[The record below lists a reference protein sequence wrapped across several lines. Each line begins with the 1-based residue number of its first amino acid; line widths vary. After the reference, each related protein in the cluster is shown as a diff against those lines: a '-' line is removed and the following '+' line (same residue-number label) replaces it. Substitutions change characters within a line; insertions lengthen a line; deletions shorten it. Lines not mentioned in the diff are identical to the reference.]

1 MASNKESSS
10 KQSAGISHPFCW
22 RAIFNRTIAGGLIP
36 IWSIHSGCSKNVFTS
51 LSTLNITPKHISLY
65 EQAFTHPSYN
75 ADANTKHHDYER
87 LEFLG
92 DSVIDLIVAEISFVA
107 RPELNQGNLTKM
119 RAALVSTNGLSMLA
133 RKYRLHEYIRLGN
146 SFTGDISK
154 ANHILE
160 NVFEAFIGALYL
172 DQGFVNTKNILVNLF
187 INKVKTFEAEALTD
201 YKSKLQEEVQA
212 EHRESV
218 SYELVKE
225 TGPAHEKHFV
235 VRVCFDGIELGRGEG
250 STKKQAEQMAAKA
263 ALEKES
269 K

>member
-1 MASNKESSS
+1 MKSIEEFL
-10 KQSAGISHPFCW
+10 KQ
-22 RAIFNRTIAGGLIP
+22 L
-36 IWSIHSGCSKNVFTS
+36 NV
-51 LSTLNITPKHISLY
+51 NPKHLSLY

-75 ADANTKHHDYER
+75 ADANTKHYDYER

-92 DSVIDLIVAEISFVA
+92 DGVIDFIIAELAFVS
-107 RPELNQGNLTKM
+107 RPDLNQGLLTKM
-119 RAALVSTNGLSMLA
+119 RAALVSTLGLSEVA
-133 RKYRLHEYIRLGN
+133 RSLGMDKYIRLGN
-146 SFTGDISK
+146 SFTGDVSQ
-154 ANHILE
+154 ANRILE
-160 NVFEAFIGALYL
+160 DVFEAFIGALYL

-218 SYELVKE
+218 LYELVKE